1 MDTLF
6 VAKDARLSREDSTL
20 IVTPSGQRKRRIPI
34 EGLRH
39 VVVAGEAQL
48 TTAVLGLCGRGG
60 VRVTVLDWH
69 GNVAGSFEPA
79 GSSASG
85 RVRTRQSKLALDP
98 ASRLDL
104 ARRFVEG
111 AARNIRANLR
121 YRAYRGNERVQS
133 AISAI
138 DATARRLPEATAVE
152 VLMGFE
158 GQIRGFYYDAWPDI
172 DHRLAFGARRRR
184 PPNNPINCFI
194 SWFNGLA
201 YVLVRNELAKT
212 HLDDCVSFLHAAT
225 EARSSLALDL
235 AEVFKPALCDT
246 LIFEIVLRDQIDDGW
261 FHQEDGVCRLSEH
274 GRVATLERWV
284 QKVEASQSGPS
295 YRDLVRAEA
304 LAVERHVLGIA
315 PYVAWT
321 RKV

>member
-20 IVTPSGQRKRRIPI
+20 VVTPSGQRKRRIPI

-69 GNVAGSFEPA
+69 GNVAGCFEPV
-79 GSSASG
+79 GSPASG
-85 RVRTRQSKLALDP
+85 RVRTRQSRLALDP
-98 ASRLDL
+98 TSRLDL
-104 ARRFVEG
+104 ARRLVEG

-121 YRAYRGNERVQS
+121 YRSYRGNERVQS
-133 AISAI
+133 AISTI
-138 DATARRLPEATAVE
+138 DTTARRLREATSVE
-152 VLMGFE
+152 ALMGFE

-172 DHRLAFGARRRR
+172 DPRLAFGVRRRR
-184 PPNNPINCFI
+184 PPDNPINCLI

-201 YVLVRNELAKT
+201 YALVRNELAKT

-225 EARSSLALDL
+225 EARSSLALDV

-246 LIFEIVLRDQIDDGW
+246 LIFEIVLRDQLDDGW
-261 FHQEDGVCRLSEH
+261 FLQEEGVCRLSEH

-284 QKVEASQSGPS
+284 QKVETSQSGPS
-295 YRDLVRAEA
+295 YRDLIRAEA
-304 LAVERHVLGIA
+304 LAVERHVLAIA